1 MDKEIPMKKRM
12 ERVEEVM
19 KEVREENECI
29 SIKMGKTVH
38 STLA

>member
-19 KEVREENECI
+19 KEVKERMYFVC
-29 SIKMGKTVH
+29 
-38 STLA
+38 TL